1 MTNSQP
7 PFEQPGYSQTSETQ
21 PAAVT
26 DTPTVVNAQSR
37 RRFLRAAVV
46 TGATAV
52 AVGTSAGVV
61 AKANGAHTGI
71 LSHFGIVLGGSSTN
85 GNCAICFEKK
95 SDYSHTTQCSH
106 SAGTE
111 YALWLTAHN
120 LGPGDYTMSFS
131 PDPTNTSAPFHL
143 LSTNSHSDNASLF
156 VMEAN
161 KGVDC
166 PKCDSR
172 GYVHTNCNTCSPS
185 NPVRQS
191 HTTDGLFIK
200 NSNSNPYHISSGHR
214 DLQMLVYLKWD
225 GTNLGSGYTFTGT
238 VKDGNGSTVCQVS
251 LTVKSN

>member
-1 MTNSQP
+1 MSNNQQP
-7 PFEQPGYSQTSETQ
+7 ESFNVSN
-21 PAAVT
+21 
-26 DTPTVVNAQSR
+26 TPTEGSTQTR
-37 RRFLRAAVV
+37 RRFLRAAVI

-52 AVGTSAGVV
+52 TVGASAGVV

-95 SDYSHTTQCSH
+95 SDYAHTTECNRNDGS
-106 SAGTE
+106 SSE

-120 LGPGDYTMSFS
+120 LAPGYYTMTFS
-131 PDPTNTSAPFHL
+131 PNPTNTSTPFRL
-143 LSTNSHSDNASLF
+143 LSTKSSDKNASLF
-156 VMEAN
+156 VVDAN

-172 GYVHTNCNTCSPS
+172 GYVQTNCHTCDPS

-191 HTTDGLFIK
+191 HSADGLF
-200 NSNSNPYHISSGHR
+200 SSGAYQIKSGHH

-225 GTNLGSGYTFTGT
+225 GSNLGSGYTFTGT
-238 VKDGNGSTVCQVS
+238 VKDGSGNTVCQVS
-251 LTVKSN
+251 LKVKSN

>member
-1 MTNSQP
+1 MTSNQQP
-7 PFEQPGYSQTSETQ
+7 EDARTQETF
-21 PAAVT
+21 AT
-26 DTPTVVNAQSR
+26 ESPTGLSPQSR
-37 RRFLRAAVV
+37 RRFLRAAIV

-52 AVGTSAGVV
+52 TVGASAGVV

-95 SDYSHTTQCSH
+95 SDYSHTTTCNH
-106 SAGTE
+106 NAGTE

-120 LGPGDYTMSFS
+120 LGAGYYTMSFT
-131 PDPTNTSAPFHL
+131 PNPTNSSTPFRL
-143 LSTNSHSDNASLF
+143 LSTHSHDKNASLF
-156 VMEAN
+156 VVDAN

-172 GYVHTNCNTCSPS
+172 GYVHTNCNTCNPS

-191 HTTDGLFIK
+191 HSTDGLF
-200 NSNSNPYHISSGHR
+200 SSGAYHISSGHR

-225 GTNLGSGYTFTGT
+225 GSNLGSGYTFTGT
-238 VKDGNGSTVCQVS
+238 VKDKSGNTVCQVS